1 MSTQQPEA
9 FLGDHQIQAVTY
21 KQQAYT
27 LIKDA
32 ILYRRLKTE
41 LVYSQD
47 GLCAELGI
55 SRTPVREA
63 LLELQQEG
71 YINIM
76 RGKGIQIVP
85 LTRKQA
91 ADIIEMRNIIEFAGA
106 ELAAQR
112 ATDRQI
118 AYLQQLLLEM
128 ENGFSSQDA
137 VFMYKL
143 DRKFHRAIFEAAD
156 NRHLLDSVEN
166 LRDQFLRV
174 ETLDAFDSTE
184 KYEQVVRE
192 HREIYQGIAEHDAKR
207 ACDAIRQHLSCTY
220 CRTIQPVLDLLK

>member
-1 MSTQQPEA
+1 MSTQHPEA

-32 ILYRRLKTE
+32 ILYRRLKTD

-91 ADIIEMRNIIEFAGA
+91 SDILEMRNIIELAGA
-106 ELAAQR
+106 ELAARR
-112 ATDRQI
+112 ATDNQ
-118 AYLQQLLLEM
+118 LKVLEGLLLEM
-128 ENGFSSQDA
+128 ETEFSSQNA
-137 VFMYKL
+137 IFMYKL
-143 DRKFHRAIFEAAD
+143 DRKFHAAIFDAAD
-156 NRHLLDSVEN
+156 NRHLLESVEN

-184 KYEQVVRE
+184 KYEQVVGE
-192 HREIYQGIAEHDAKR
+192 HRDIYEGIAARDEQR
-207 ACDAIRQHLSCTY
+207 ARNAMEQHLSRTY